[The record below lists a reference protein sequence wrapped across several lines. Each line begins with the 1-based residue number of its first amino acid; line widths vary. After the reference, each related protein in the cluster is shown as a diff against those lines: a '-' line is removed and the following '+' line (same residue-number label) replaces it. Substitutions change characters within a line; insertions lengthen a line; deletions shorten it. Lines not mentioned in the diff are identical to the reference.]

1 MIFIM
6 EKMFKQGK
14 IMSKNCG
21 LRISDLKSEFDFNN
35 RGLGEAKA
43 QVKVE
48 MEAIPCH
55 IDA

>member
-1 MIFIM
+1 M
-6 EKMFKQGK
+6 
-14 IMSKNCG
+14 MSINCG

-35 RGLGEAKA
+35 LGWGEAKA